1 MKYVRYDAPPELRLR
16 YHFRDKFGRDIER
29 ARDYDPI
36 TGVGHRAVPE
46 SDALIEFFLP
56 EGYVEID
63 GHTNP
68 SQETLDAL
76 FANAQAVLNKD
87 IMDKTVNKIEQGVT
101 LRKGQAEVADQPGDI
116 QPATTV

>member
-16 YHFRDKFGRDIER
+16 FHFRDKFGKDILW
-29 ARDYDPI
+29 AREYDPV
-36 TGVGHRAVPE
+36 TGIGKRAVPE
-46 SDALIEFFLP
+46 SDAMIEFFLP

-68 SQETLDAL
+68 SQEVLDAL
-76 FANAQAVLNKD
+76 FANTQAVLNKD

-101 LRKGQAEVADQPGDI
+101 LRKGQAEVADQSSE
-116 QPATTV
+116 V

>member
-1 MKYVRYDAPPELRLR
+1 MKYIRYEAPPELRLR

-29 ARDYDPI
+29 ARDYDPV

-46 SDALIEFFLP
+46 SDALLEFFLP
-56 EGYVEID
+56 DGYVEID

-76 FANAQAVLNKD
+76 FNEGRTALNKELQ
-87 IMDKTVNKIEQGVT
+87 DKMVNRIEQQVT
-101 LRKGQAEVADQPGDI
+101 LRKGQAEVADQSSGV
-116 QPATTV
+116 QP

>member
-29 ARDYDPI
+29 ARDYDPV

-46 SDALIEFFLP
+46 SDVLLEFFAA

-76 FANAQAVLNKD
+76 FSNGQTALNKD
-87 IMDKTVNKIEQGVT
+87 LQDKLVNRIEQQVT
-101 LRKGQAEVADQPGDI
+101 LRKGQAEVSDQSSSI
-116 QPATTV
+116 

>member
-1 MKYVRYDAPPELRLR
+1 MKYTRYEAPPELRLR

-29 ARDYDPI
+29 ARDYDPV

-46 SDALIEFFLP
+46 SDALLEFFCP

-68 SQETLDAL
+68 SQEVLDAL
-76 FANAQAVLNKD
+76 FAEGRTVLNKELQ
-87 IMDKTVNKIEQGVT
+87 DKMVNRIEQQVT
-101 LRKGQAEVADQPGDI
+101 LRKGQAEVADQSSGV
-116 QPATTV
+116 QP

>member
-29 ARDYDPI
+29 AREYDPV
-36 TGVGHRAVPE
+36 TGIGHRAVPG
-46 SDALIEFFLP
+46 SDALLEFFLP

-76 FANAQAVLNKD
+76 FAEGKAALNKD
-87 IMDKTVNKIEQGVT
+87 LQDKIVNRIEQQVT
-101 LRKGQAEVADQPGDI
+101 LRKGQAEVADQSRK
-116 QPATTV
+116 V

>member
-16 YHFRDKFGRDIER
+16 FHFRDKFGKDIER
-29 ARDYDPI
+29 ARDYDPV
-36 TGVGHRAVPE
+36 TGVCHRAVPE
-46 SDALIEFFLP
+46 SDVLLEFFCP

-76 FANAQAVLNKD
+76 FTNAQTALNKELQ
-87 IMDKTVNKIEQGVT
+87 DKMVNRIEQQVT
-101 LRKGQAEVADQPGDI
+101 LRKGQAEVADQSS
-116 QPATTV
+116 QV